1 MAITYSWK
9 IRLLNRTTV
18 YGLPDII
25 SHVHFDYV
33 GTDENSKTVT
43 CQGTLPFEL
52 KPITIEDKAANKTIT
67 IPAVFNKDSYI
78 PYDQIDDAVV
88 ISWLEAAVP
97 QSLIN
102 TFQNY
107 ISKQLTDQE

>member
-33 GTDENSKTVT
+33 GTSDSGKTAV
-43 CQGTLPFEL
+43 CQGTVPFEL

-88 ISWLEAAVP
+88 INWIESAVS

-102 TFQNY
+102 TFQEI
-107 ISKQLTDQE
+107 ISQQGAD